1 MEKITDNNE
10 STQSASHDDNA
21 SHTIIKECS
30 ITYDQGNWFLAVTK
44 EGIAKVRDSL
54 QIRSLLALILRA
66 GNEVIPS
73 DIEATAREGN
83 LGMLC
88 VASPELTDTRTSES
102 DNEDDED
109 STFFASDKEDS
120 TFFASDKE
128 DSTFFASDTKDSGA
142 EQNKSDKVKHA
153 NDDLMF
159 EVPLDYRDHVDEI
172 LPRHTGP
179 LGDEKTIRD
188 IESRIKVLKSAVK
201 MEILRKHKH
210 KEMSL
215 REEIKALETF
225 RNEYYDPRHR
235 NPRLF
240 YTVEANRQG
249 LRCRMLVLHALKS
262 LAKDLPQTSRRLM
275 TSVHRG
281 ASFYCEEMHDLTFRL
296 VPLTS
301 SLPTLG
307 KQADNQEDK
316 QKAAA

>member
-1 MEKITDNNE
+1 MDNNTDNNE
-10 STQSASHDDNA
+10 STQSASHNDNA

-44 EGIAKVRDSL
+44 EGVAKVRDSL
-54 QIRSLLALILRA
+54 QFRSLLALILRA
-66 GNEVIPS
+66 GHEVIPS

-102 DNEDDED
+102 DNEDD
-109 STFFASDKEDS
+109 EDS

-188 IESRIKVLKSAVK
+188 IESRIKVLKSAVN

-235 NPRLF
+235 KNRLF
-240 YTVEANRQG
+240 YTVEANRQE
-249 LRCRMLVLHALKS
+249 LRCRMLVLHALRS
-262 LAKDLPQTSRRLM
+262 LSKGLPQTSRRLM

-281 ASFYCEEMHDLTFRL
+281 ASFYCEEMHDLTFRF

-301 SLPTLG
+301 RLPTLG
-307 KQADNQEDK
+307 KQANNQEEN